1 METPPKFITSSPSG
15 LGGEPGN
22 RRIAPA
28 GTGGGAGA
36 QKGRRCGRE
45 LLESRVEEWLKT
57 QIAKR
62 GGLYLKFSSPGNI
75 GVPDRIII
83 RNGEVVFVELKQ
95 EHGVLSEIQ
104 KAQIDRMRSH
114 GAKVLVVYGKAGA
127 EDLVETLFP
136 QPKSQTR
143 RDGFGIEEWR

>member
-1 METPPKFITSSPSG
+1 M
-15 LGGEPGN
+15 
-22 RRIAPA
+22 
-28 GTGGGAGA
+28 
-36 QKGRRCGRE
+36 
-45 LLESRVEEWLKT
+45 LESRVEEWLKT

-83 RNGEVVFVELKQ
+83 RDGEVIFVELKQ

-104 KAQIDRMRSH
+104 KAQIARMRDH

-127 EDLVETLFP
+127 ETLVDSLFP
-136 QPKSQTR
+136 VPKTPKTTT
-143 RDGFGIEEWR
+143 GFGIEEWR